1 MLSWPILWDIVK
13 VAVFPVLGLIYAI
26 FQQKLSRMDS
36 DIEKLSMA
44 KLDLEKKIIKM
55 ESSFV
60 TQDQMRDLFQEF
72 LSNLEKS
79 NNTLETRIEKT
90 MDLKIGPVKDMLS
103 KLIDKK

>member
-26 FQQKLSRMDS
+26 LQQKLTRMDS
-36 DIEKLSMA
+36 DIEKLTMA
-44 KLDLEKKIIKM
+44 NSDLEKKIIKM